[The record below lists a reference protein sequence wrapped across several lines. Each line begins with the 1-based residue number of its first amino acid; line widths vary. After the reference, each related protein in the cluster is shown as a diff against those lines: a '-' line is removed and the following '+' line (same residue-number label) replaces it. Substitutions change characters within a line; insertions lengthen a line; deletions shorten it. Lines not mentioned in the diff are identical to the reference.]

1 MALATLANVIRR
13 HDDFVC
19 FRVTKGSKANKLRKV
34 GKEHLLII
42 PLRTCLA
49 QRRKYFFRGKVFY
62 RGVTHFISL
71 DKMNFI

>member
-19 FRVTKGSKANKLRKV
+19 FRVTEGSKAHKLRKV

-42 PLRTCLA
+42 PLRACLG
-49 QRRKYFFRGKVFY
+49 QRRKYFLEKK
-62 RGVTHFISL
+62 SL
-71 DKMNFI
+71 TEVLCVSFH